1 MTETELIRTPDQ
13 RLRVFVSSTLRELA
27 AERQAVRDAV
37 TRLRLVPVM
46 FEQGARPHPARQVY
60 RSYLAQSQVFVGIY
74 WQSYG
79 WVAPGEQVS
88 GLEDEYLLSAGL
100 PQLIYVKSP
109 APNRDVR
116 LDRMLARIGDG
127 GGVSY
132 KHFADP
138 SELQR
143 LVEDDLA
150 LLLSERFELSQPH
163 PGALATTSPAAALP
177 APTTPLQGRDPDLA
191 AIESLVLAERARLVT
206 LTGPGG
212 VGKSRLA
219 VDVARRLSPHFGD
232 GVRFVDLA
240 PVKDADLVA
249 GAIASALG
257 LITSGRKLLGDVES
271 YLRPRRILLLLDNFE
286 QVAKA
291 GPLLTE
297 LLSAAPG
304 LVVLVTT
311 RTVLRLTGEHE
322 FAVQTLPV
330 PLPGVVPEVALRYG
344 SVELFVERAHAK
356 SAGFDLTSANVEAV
370 AEICR
375 RLDGLPLA
383 VELAAARVRMLAPA
397 ALLARLDNRM
407 GLLTGGPRDR
417 PERQRTLRATLD
429 WSFNL
434 LTVVDQVMLARLG
447 VFAGP
452 LDLPAAEA
460 VCGTAPDGA
469 GVTAESAQPVID
481 TLSSL
486 VDSSLVQADDSGR
499 EPAFRLLETIREYAL
514 EHLRDSGEWAE
525 AHDRHAAYFI
535 ALAEPAEAEMRGPW
549 QLAWLDRLEAAHD
562 NLRQVLSWLVEMD
575 RIEELLNLGWATWRF
590 WWLRGHA
597 DELRWVGD
605 ELLVRSDG
613 MAPYDHARALS
624 AAGFTTIAGGDQARA
639 RALFERSLALA
650 GEAGDKLGAALTA
663 AGLGHVLAGQHEEAR
678 AREVLAD
685 TLTRLREIPE
695 GELTSPQRVQH
706 LLDLA
711 LAANFLGQIEL
722 DSGDHLRAAELF
734 SRGLSAADGALD
746 QFTMLVSLYDLGACI
761 RARGDLAEAE
771 ARLKEGLSL
780 AAEIADEPSVAY
792 YLEALAAVASP
803 GRPER
808 AVRLL
813 AAASALLQAK
823 GSGWLH
829 AFVPRAPHDAAVLAA
844 LRSRLGDAV
853 FEQEW
858 AWAGSVGGRDVIAF
872 ALDTGDRA

>member
-46 FEQGARPHPARQVY
+46 FEQGARPHPAQQVY
-60 RSYLAQSQVFVGIY
+60 RSYVAQSQVFVGIY

-79 WVAPGEQVS
+79 WVAPGEQLS
-88 GLEDEYLLSAGL
+88 GLNDEYVLSAGL
-100 PQLIYVKSP
+100 PRLIYVKSP
-109 APNRDVR
+109 APNRDAR
-116 LDRMLARIGDG
+116 LDRMLARIGED
-127 GGVSY
+127 GVSY

-150 LLLSERFELSQPH
+150 LLLSERFELSQPR
-163 PGALATTSPAAALP
+163 PAASATTSPAAALP
-177 APTTPLQGRDPDLA
+177 APTTPLQGRAPDLA
-191 AIESLVLAERARLVT
+191 AIERLVLGEGARLLT

-219 VDVARRLSPHFGD
+219 IDVTRRLSPHFGD

-257 LITSGRKLLGDVES
+257 LTTSGRNLLGDVES
-271 YLRPRRILLLLDNFE
+271 YLRPRRVLLLLDNFE
-286 QVAKA
+286 QVTEAA
-291 GPLLTE
+291 PLVTE

-330 PLPGVVPEVALRYG
+330 PLAGVVPEAALRYA

-356 SAGFDLTSANVEAV
+356 SAGFELTSANVEAV

-383 VELAAARVRMLAPA
+383 IELAAARVRMLAPA

-407 GLLTGGPRDR
+407 GLLTGGPRDL

-434 LTVVDQVMLARLG
+434 LTVVDQMTLARLG
-447 VFAGP
+447 IFAGP
-452 LDLPAAEA
+452 FDLPAAEA
-460 VCGTAPDGA
+460 VCGTAPDNA
-469 GVTAESAQPVID
+469 GVTAESAPPVID

-486 VDSSLVQADDSGR
+486 VDSSLVQAEDSGR
-499 EPAFRLLETIREYAL
+499 EPTFRLLDTIREYAL
-514 EHLRDSGEWAE
+514 ERLRDSGEWAE

-535 ALAEPAEAEMRGPW
+535 ALAEPPEAEMHGPW

-562 NLRQVLSWLVEMD
+562 NLRQVLSWLLEMD

-597 DELRWVGD
+597 DELRWVAD
-605 ELLVRSDG
+605 ALLVRSDD
-613 MAPYDHARALS
+613 MAPFDHARALS
-624 AAGFTTIAGGDQARA
+624 AAGFTTIAGGDQAPA

-663 AGLGHVLAGQHEEAR
+663 AGLGHVLAGQHEEAQ

-722 DSGDHLRAAELF
+722 DCGDHGRAAELF
-734 SRGLSAADGALD
+734 SSGLSAARGAQD

-761 RARGDLAEAE
+761 RARGDLPEAE
-771 ARLKEGLSL
+771 ARLKAGLSL
-780 AAEIADEPSVAY
+780 AAEVADEPSVAY

-829 AFVPRAPHDAAVLAA
+829 AYVPRAPHDAAVLAA

-858 AWAGSVGGRDVIAF
+858 AWAGSIGGRDAIAF
-872 ALDTGDRA
+872 ALDTGGRA